1 MRPSKT
7 IFALCI
13 LFVGLSISSCN
24 NHLCDAYSSNY
35 EDEYMNDQKNEQSI
49 NNNNKA
55 ELEKT

>member
-1 MRPSKT
+1 MKSKNL
-7 IFALCI
+7 IFALGI

-35 EDEYMNDQKNEQSI
+35 EDEIMNDQINEQSI

-55 ELEKT
+55 DLEKT